1 MNFEALIDICGSD
14 RVRTDSSTLVAY
26 SVDATVGYRGNPS
39 AVIFPINSNEIRRVF
54 ALCSSQGWN
63 IVVRGGGTSLAG
75 GAVPS
80 DHGIVMSTELLDTKP
95 IVDAQSMTI
104 SAGAGV
110 TTADLQTA
118 AAKKG
123 LFFPPDPSSQSVAM
137 LGGNLATNAGGS
149 FALKYG
155 VIRDYVLTIEAVT
168 PSGDIVIAR
177 RGDPTEPLLDLMIG
191 SEGTLGLIISATLR
205 LIRPPP
211 TVSTIVARFYTADQA
226 MNATVEILKM
236 GVVPGRMEF
245 MDEVSIAAVQLAR
258 DYGLA
263 NTKALLILELHGTE
277 KDVTQKT
284 KVVLSALNR
293 NGSQKPL
300 APATFEE
307 ATVAWNARSAI
318 TSSLAR
324 LKPGKI
330 GEDIC
335 VPRSKL
341 PRALREISKIS
352 TEVDLLIA
360 VFGHVGD
367 GTLHPNV
374 SYDPSSMSECQRM
387 KKALSKIAE
396 IGIALG
402 GVLSGEH
409 GIGRV
414 KLPYVDKAYDQSTI
428 AAMASIKK
436 AFDPLGVLNPNLTW
450 KEKVTDYP
458 PKTAHQQA

>member
-1 MNFEALIDICGSD
+1 MNFESLIDICGSD
-14 RVRTDSSTLVAY
+14 RVRTDPSTLVAY
-26 SVDATVGYRGNPS
+26 SVDATVGYRGNPA
-39 AVIFPINSNEIRRVF
+39 AVIFPTNSDEIRKVF
-54 ALCSSQGWN
+54 ALCSNRSWN

-75 GAVPS
+75 GAVPP
-80 DHGIVMSTELLDTKP
+80 DDGIVLSTELLDAQP

-110 TTADLQTA
+110 TTADLQAA

-123 LFFPPDPSSQSVAM
+123 LFFPPDPSSQSVTM

-149 FALKYG
+149 LALKYG
-155 VIRDYVLTIEAVT
+155 VIRDYVLAIEAVT
-168 PSGDIVIAR
+168 PLGDVVIAR

-191 SEGTLGLIISATLR
+191 SEGTLGLITNATLR

-211 TVSTIVARFYTADQA
+211 TVSTIVARFNTAEQA
-226 MNATVEILKM
+226 MNATVEILEM
-236 GVVPGRMEF
+236 GIVPGRMEF

-277 KDVTQKT
+277 DDVMQKT
-284 KVVLSALNR
+284 QIVLPVLNK
-293 NGSQKPL
+293 NGGQKPL
-300 APATFEE
+300 APATIKE
-307 ATVAWNARSAI
+307 AAVAWSARAAI

-341 PRALREISKIS
+341 PKALRAISQIS

-374 SYDPSSMSECQRM
+374 SYDPASMSECQRM
-387 KKALSKIAE
+387 KRALSKIAE

-409 GIGRV
+409 GIGLV
-414 KLPYVDKAYDQSTI
+414 KLPYLDKAYDQSTI
-428 AAMASIKK
+428 ATMASIKK
-436 AFDPLGVLNPNLTW
+436 AFDPLGLLNPNLTW
-450 KEKVTDYP
+450 R
-458 PKTAHQQA
+458 